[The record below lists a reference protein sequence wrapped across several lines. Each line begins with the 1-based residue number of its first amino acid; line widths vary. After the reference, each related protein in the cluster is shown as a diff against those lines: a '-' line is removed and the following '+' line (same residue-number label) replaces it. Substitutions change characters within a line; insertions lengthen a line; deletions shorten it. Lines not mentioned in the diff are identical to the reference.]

1 MPKPI
6 KQSFLRVLSLSWL
19 PLTLSGCLLQQALTE
34 TAEPETREPVTT
46 STSGSGQ
53 PTPVAPEP
61 VHVSL
66 ESTTQAAESLPEP
79 AGPPEN
85 LWDRLRSGY
94 RLPAIEHAHIDA
106 DINWY
111 ASHQS
116 YLDRVAER
124 AEPYLHMVVESIE
137 ERDMPTEIALLPVVE
152 SAFQPFAYSH
162 GRAAGLWQF
171 VPATGHRFGL
181 QQNWWYDGRRDV
193 AEATRAALDYLEFLH
208 QKFDGD
214 WLLALAAYNS
224 GEGTVGKA
232 IRRNRQQG
240 KPIDF
245 FSLNLPDETRGYVP
259 RLLAI
264 SRVVA
269 DPERHGVTLKPISN
283 TPYLARVDVGSQID
297 LDLVAEL
304 AELPIE
310 DVYRYNP
317 GFNRWATAPDGPHKL
332 LLPLEKSESFLAK
345 LKDYPA
351 NERLTWTRHR
361 IRSGENLGK
370 IAQHYKT
377 TVNLIQQVNDLN
389 SHTIR
394 AGQSLVI
401 PVARKD
407 LDRYNLSADQRLAKL
422 QDKDREGKKI
432 KHHVQNGDTLWDIA
446 RSYGVSVRTLAKW
459 NGMAPRDLLRPGQTL
474 TLWTRNQQQQA
485 SNANPVNFAHPFEKS
500 TRQRIGYTVRSG
512 DSLSRISQRFRV
524 SVDNLKRWNNLQG
537 KKYLQPGQSLT
548 LYVDVTK
555 QADSI

>member
-1 MPKPI
+1 MPKPTN
-6 KQSFLRVLSLSWL
+6 KFLRILSLTWL
-19 PLTLSGCLLQQALTE
+19 PLTFSGCLPQQAITDSP
-34 TAEPETREPVTT
+34 EPQSDVNPVAA
-46 STSGSGQ
+46 ST
-53 PTPVAPEP
+53 PEPVAPDPMPVALDSVASLDQRPTEP
-61 VHVSL
+61 
-66 ESTTQAAESLPEP
+66 PR
-79 AGPPEN
+79 PPEN
-85 LWDRLRSGY
+85 LWDHLRSGY
-94 RLPAIEHAHIDA
+94 RLPEVDHAHIDEDVA
-106 DINWY
+106 WY

-124 AEPYLHMVVESIE
+124 AEPYLHMVVALIE
-137 ERDMPTEIALLPVVE
+137 EREMPTEIALLPVVE

-171 VPATGHRFGL
+171 VPATGRRFGL

-245 FSLNLPDETRGYVP
+245 FSLKLPRETQGYVP

-264 SRVVA
+264 SRIVA
-269 DPERHGVTLKPISN
+269 EPEKHGVTLKPISN
-283 TPYLARVDVGSQID
+283 APYLARVDLGSQID

-310 DVYRYNP
+310 DIYRYNP

-332 LLPLEKSESFLAK
+332 LLPLEKAERFKTQLEE
-345 LKDYPA
+345 YPA
-351 NERLTWTRHR
+351 DQRLTWTRHR
-361 IRSGENLGK
+361 IRSGESLGK
-370 IAQHYKT
+370 IAEHYKT
-377 TVNLIQQVNDLN
+377 TVSLIQQVNDI
-389 SHTIR
+389 SGHAIR
-394 AGQSLVI
+394 AGRSLII

-407 LDRYNLSADQRLAKL
+407 LKRYNLSADQRLAKL
-422 QDKDREGKKI
+422 QDKNRDGEKI
-432 KHHVQNGDTLWDIA
+432 EYRVRQGDTLWEIA
-446 RSYGVSVRTLAKW
+446 RSYQVSVGTLAKW
-459 NGMAPRDLLRPGQTL
+459 NGMAPRDILRPGQTL
-474 TLWTRNQQQQA
+474 MLWTRNKGQQA
-485 SNANPVNFAHPFEKS
+485 SSSNPVNFSHPFEKS

-548 LYVDVTK
+548 LYVDVTR